1 MLRRSLVSSC
11 IAEKGAFKFQG
22 AANLL
27 VPQHLEDL
35 LERLPGCLSG
45 LARQEHCDS
54 GEGRDQMFVVDRCR
68 SSEVQC
74 ADQAAFRIGD
84 YQSHRLGEIIFASS
98 HSPSPYCLTSQSG
111 LLVGNRRHRLN
122 RGGRGMSF
130 FAEKR
135 DTVPGRQEPSRGK
148 GARLSGAT

>member
-11 IAEKGAFKFQG
+11 IAQKGAFKLQS

-27 VPQHLEDL
+27 LPQHLEDV

-45 LARQEHCDS
+45 LAGQEYCDS

-68 SSEVQC
+68 SPEVQR

-84 YQSHRLGEIIFASS
+84 HQAHRLGEIIFARS
-98 HSPSPYCLTSQSG
+98 HSLTPYCLTSRSS
-111 LLVGNRRHRLN
+111 LLVGNRRHWLN
-122 RGGRGMSF
+122 RGGRGMRFS
-130 FAEKR
+130 
-135 DTVPGRQEPSRGK
+135 PGTQ
-148 GARLSGAT
+148 